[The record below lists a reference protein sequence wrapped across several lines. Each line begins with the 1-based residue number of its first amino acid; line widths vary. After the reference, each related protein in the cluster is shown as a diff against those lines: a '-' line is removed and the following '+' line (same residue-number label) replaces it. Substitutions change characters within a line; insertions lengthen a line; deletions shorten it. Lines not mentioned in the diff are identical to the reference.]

1 MVALVPIPKGT
12 SFGRCADFVKKLQE
26 ESILD
31 LYAGNRYIIIY
42 KIYKNAAFL
51 VLCGSKRTGG
61 VGAKPPQIKKLKIF
75 SIFKTLL

>member
-1 MVALVPIPKGT
+1 MQVTDIKY
-12 SFGRCADFVKKLQE
+12 R
-26 ESILD
+26 
-31 LYAGNRYIIIY
+31 IIY

-75 SIFKTLL
+75 SMFETLL